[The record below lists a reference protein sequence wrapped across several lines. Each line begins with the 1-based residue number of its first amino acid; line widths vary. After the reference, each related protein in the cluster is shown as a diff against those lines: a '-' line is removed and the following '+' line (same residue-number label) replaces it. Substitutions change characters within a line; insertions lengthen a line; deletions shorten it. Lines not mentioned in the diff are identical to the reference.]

1 MLLSIQPVKTTYFLA
16 YFIFLYW
23 IKLNLKKPID
33 KLYCAQYNL
42 YYQNSNDTKSFL

>member
-16 YFIFLYW
+16 YFIFLSW
-23 IKLNLKKPID
+23 IKLNFKKAID

-42 YYQNSNDTKSFL
+42 YYQNSNATNTFL